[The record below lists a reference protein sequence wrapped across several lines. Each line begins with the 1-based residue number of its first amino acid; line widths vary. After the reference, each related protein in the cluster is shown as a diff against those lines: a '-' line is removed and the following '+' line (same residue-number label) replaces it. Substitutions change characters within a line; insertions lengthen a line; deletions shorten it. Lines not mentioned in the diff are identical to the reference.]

1 MKKNFCLLLACALL
15 NACASVAPFSYQ
27 AEPKLLKKEDVSLKV
42 VVPPFQDTR
51 LKDNSSSGLCLMG
64 LAVVPLLVPYCS
76 VHEFNRPEFNQFG
89 VQLINVPEDF
99 AKATANELESASVF
113 KSAAFSFDRDAG
125 DLILIGNVKNM
136 FLDNVGTY
144 YGLTV
149 YGGAVLGAL
158 GAPLDYNHRFLEIE
172 YKLLTPSFDVLFE
185 KNYAVKKTSRV
196 GIWTFKTAFEF
207 DNMLKQ
213 INMELIGDLKE
224 NIAVIKRKAAKKP
237 AR

>member
-1 MKKNFCLLLACALL
+1 M
-15 NACASVAPFSYQ
+15 P
-27 AEPKLLKKEDVSLKV
+27 
-42 VVPPFQDTR
+42 
-51 LKDNSSSGLCLMG
+51 
-64 LAVVPLLVPYCS
+64 
-76 VHEFNRPEFNQFG
+76 
-89 VQLINVPEDF
+89 
-99 AKATANELESASVF
+99 
-113 KSAAFSFDRDAG
+113 
-125 DLILIGNVKNM
+125 GNWRR
-136 FLDNVGTY
+136 GRE
-144 YGLTV
+144 G
-149 YGGAVLGAL
+149 L

>member
-1 MKKNFCLLLACALL
+1 
-15 NACASVAPFSYQ
+15 
-27 AEPKLLKKEDVSLKV
+27 
-42 VVPPFQDTR
+42 
-51 LKDNSSSGLCLMG
+51 MG

-99 AKATANELESASVF
+99 AKATSNELESASVF

-237 AR
+237 VR